1 MKELKNSGLKNFFTV
16 KEVKSLGIKTKQLK
30 YRNFIKEVHR
40 RVVIEMLLGTEEGF
54 ILPYRLGHL
63 SLKKINRLSGVRLKY
78 MSNPKIEETIQ
89 YNPHSFGNVYE
100 VNWNKERFLGMDLR
114 YHKAHYFPVYNNL
127 PMLYLR
133 CYNFTPAYNVKT
145 LLKYQID
152 NSQLNVS

>member
-1 MKELKNSGLKNFFTV
+1 MKEHDSGLKNFFTV
-16 KEVKSLGIKTKQLK
+16 KEVKALGIKTKQIK
-30 YRNFIKEVHR
+30 YRNFIKEVHKR
-40 RVVIEMLLGTEEGF
+40 IVVEMLLGTEEGF

-78 MSNPKIEETIQ
+78 MSNPKIEETVQ
-89 YNPHSFGNVYE
+89 YNSHSFGNVYE
-100 VNWNKERFLGMDLR
+100 VNWNKERFLGMELR

-133 CYNFTPAYNVKT
+133 CYNFTPSTNVKA

-152 NSQLNVS
+152 NRQLNVS

>member
-1 MKELKNSGLKNFFTV
+1 
-16 KEVKSLGIKTKQLK
+16 
-30 YRNFIKEVHR
+30 VHKR
-40 RVVIEMLLGTEEGF
+40 IVVEMLLGTEEGF

-78 MSNPKIEETIQ
+78 MSNPKIEETVQ
-89 YNPHSFGNVYE
+89 YNSHSFGNVYE
-100 VNWNKERFLGMDLR
+100 VNWNKERFLGMELR

-133 CYNFTPAYNVKT
+133 CYNFTPSTNVKA

-152 NSQLNVS
+152 NRQLNVS